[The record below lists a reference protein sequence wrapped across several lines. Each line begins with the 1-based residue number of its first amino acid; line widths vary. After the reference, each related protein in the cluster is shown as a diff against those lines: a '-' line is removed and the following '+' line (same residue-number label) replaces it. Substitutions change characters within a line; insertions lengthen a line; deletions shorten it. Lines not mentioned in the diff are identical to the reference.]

1 MVPKLI
7 SKKILS
13 KKESIKNILNT
24 LSGEEDIKY
33 LFYTL
38 LGYQSSIEFVE
49 ISEYPEKLKNIIND
63 QSINRL
69 ISFQGFEVLLLNLS
83 NDKLLKSE
91 ERLIVEYYLGNDKS
105 KNTLF
110 IISNKKK
117 DIWHFIQPVF
127 NEKFKKMGFKK
138 DHYPRIK
145 TTKSSVEKISE
156 LEFKNIKIL
165 ITIKLNSLSKRF
177 STLKK
182 LLRFLQKNI

>member
-1 MVPKLI
+1 MIYTKGHFNECIHNKIPQELEGLVPKPI

-24 LSGEEDIKY
+24 LSDDEDIKY

-69 ISFQGFEVLLLNLS
+69 ISFQGFEVLLLNFS

-91 ERLIVEYYLGNDKS
+91 ERLIVEYYLGNHKS
-105 KNTLF
+105 KILSLSFLIKKRISGTLF
-110 IISNKKK
+110 NLYS
-117 DIWHFIQPVF
+117 
-127 NEKFKKMGFKK
+127 M
-138 DHYPRIK
+138 
-145 TTKSSVEKISE
+145 
-156 LEFKNIKIL
+156 KNSRKWV
-165 ITIKLNSLSKRF
+165 
-177 STLKK
+177 
-182 LLRFLQKNI
+182 